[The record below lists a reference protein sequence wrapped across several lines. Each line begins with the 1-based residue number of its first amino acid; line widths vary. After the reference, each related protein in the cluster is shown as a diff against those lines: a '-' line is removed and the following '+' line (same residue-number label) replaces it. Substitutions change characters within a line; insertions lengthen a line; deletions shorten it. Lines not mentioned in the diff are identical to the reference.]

1 MQLILLDNNLKA
13 IKMIDDYISAIWT
26 ERYNECGDFELRLLE
41 SEDIY
46 DTFKDDYYIYNADSE
61 YLMVIENIDVTTD
74 IEEGTDIVISGRSI
88 ESFIDRRIVWTQ
100 TVFQNITVHRAVK
113 ALLDMNAINP
123 SDSSRVIPRLT
134 FEDNPVLAESTDKIY
149 AQFTGDNLYDAVK
162 SLCDVKDYG
171 FKAILNDQDQFV
183 FSLYEG
189 VDRTRDQNTVPFV
202 EFSPEFD
209 NIVNSR
215 YLESKKT
222 LKTVTL
228 VAGEG
233 EGAARKVTTV
243 SLSSGTSGLDR
254 RELFTDARDISS
266 NVDGGTLSD
275 ADYLALLVQRGKEK
289 LAENVATKIF
299 DCETIK
305 DGNFIY
311 GRDYGLGDIVQYR
324 NDAGI
329 EVHARVT
336 EFIRSHDASGE
347 DAYPTFVVIDE

>member
-162 SLCDVKDYG
+162 SLCDVKDY
-171 FKAILNDQDQFV
+171 
-183 FSLYEG
+183 
-189 VDRTRDQNTVPFV
+189 
-202 EFSPEFD
+202 
-209 NIVNSR
+209 
-215 YLESKKT
+215 
-222 LKTVTL
+222 
-228 VAGEG
+228 
-233 EGAARKVTTV
+233 
-243 SLSSGTSGLDR
+243 
-254 RELFTDARDISS
+254 
-266 NVDGGTLSD
+266 
-275 ADYLALLVQRGKEK
+275 
-289 LAENVATKIF
+289 
-299 DCETIK
+299 
-305 DGNFIY
+305 
-311 GRDYGLGDIVQYR
+311 
-324 NDAGI
+324 
-329 EVHARVT
+329 
-336 EFIRSHDASGE
+336 
-347 DAYPTFVVIDE
+347 